1 MELVYG
7 LVPLAL
13 LVVAAVAIKLFGDW
27 FDRRRARRRAAEA
40 GETGDAVPHKPRGTS
55 ADAALPGAGARDDA
69 PGIDVE
75 AVAASRLA
83 RIRAAR
89 NENSAPYEP
98 YDAPD
103 APDTSDAPAAPAAPA
118 VPAPQP
124 AAAQGE
130 ESVTAVL
137 RRQVPLRD
145 EPPRSWLG
153 GLPMMPEDV
162 EWPRGVSE
170 ENPDAGEIPLHFLAQ
185 IACEDL
191 PADLWGGLG
200 PRTGWLLFFINPN
213 DGTAEGEGMRRVLY
227 TTELGTERQ
236 PPFDCGPVHDK
247 VYTGGSYNWLAAE
260 DVPAFWRRWPVDIV
274 AMPNALTLHEEDG
287 STWKTASP
295 DNLSDILY
303 ADVPYSKTKFSN
315 PMPRLR
321 PLTFGQ
327 ARDSVEALAQSL
339 RYKVRAPVD
348 DAAREL
354 LLADGGHARLMADLE
369 ANRERLAAMPP
380 EELEPQQV
388 RRIAFLEAAIPEYA
402 AMDAEA
408 VLSSIEARHAEWLVW
423 REKIAGG
430 CDQIA
435 AMLAKSGADAP
446 LSDDYWRQLQATFA
460 GKHFDHLELRHS
472 RFRDRD
478 FPVSLMSPRE
488 TIELKLPKGMDQ
500 IAIEY
505 YLDPAH
511 RDQLPAD
518 WAASQE
524 PAWRAL
530 YNNRPHRMG
539 GYHDGLQSEPIEDP
553 AFGQMLLMQIATDD
567 AMDWCWGDGGV
578 YFFWIRPEHLEACD
592 FSGVEVWLECH

>member
-1 MELVYG
+1 MLLVSAVFAIIG
-7 LVPLAL
+7 LVHRIAKTRAERRLA
-13 LVVAAVAIKLFGDW
+13 
-27 FDRRRARRRAAEA
+27 E
-40 GETGDAVPHKPRGTS
+40 
-55 ADAALPGAGARDDA
+55 DDA
-69 PGIDVE
+69 RSDMPAWPAQTGSTAKAMAEPGLRGGSTPGD
-75 AVAASRLA
+75 RLK
-83 RIRAAR
+83 RIRAAHDGD
-89 NENSAPYEP
+89 SAPYVP
-98 YDAPD
+98 PPSA
-103 APDTSDAPAAPAAPA
+103 TVRSPAAA
-118 VPAPQP
+118 VPPAPQ
-124 AAAQGE
+124 ARRS

-145 EPPRSWLG
+145 APPRSWLG
-153 GLPMMPEDV
+153 GLPMMPDGI

-170 ENPDAGEIPLHFLAQ
+170 ENPQAGEVPLHFLAQ

-200 PRTGWLLFFINPN
+200 PRTGWLLFFINAN

-227 TTELGTERQ
+227 TTERGTERQ

-247 VYTGGSYNWLAAE
+247 VYTGGSYNWLE
-260 DVPAFWRRWPVDIV
+260 KDDVPSFWRRWPVDIV
-274 AMPNALTLHEEDG
+274 TMPNALTLHEEDG

-303 ADVPYSKTKFSN
+303 ADVPYSKTEFAG

-327 ARDSVEALAQSL
+327 ARDAVVALAQSL

-348 DAAREL
+348 DAARDL
-354 LLADGGHARLMADLE
+354 LLADGGHARLMADLD
-369 ANRERLAAMPP
+369 ANRERLAALPP
-380 EELEPQQV
+380 EGLEPQQV
-388 RRIAFLEAAIPEYA
+388 RRIAFLDAAIPEFA
-402 AMDAEA
+402 AMDAEG
-408 VLSSIEARHAEWLVW
+408 VLTSIADRHEEWLAW
-423 REKIAGG
+423 RETIAGG

-435 AMLAKSGADAP
+435 AMLAKSDTAAP
-446 LSDDYWRQLQATFA
+446 LTEDYWQQLQASFA

-472 RFRDRD
+472 RFRDGD
-478 FPVSLMSPRE
+478 FPVSLMSPRDM
-488 TIELKLPKGMDQ
+488 IELKLPKGMDQ

-505 YLDPAH
+505 YLDPAR

-539 GYHDGLQSEPIEDP
+539 GYHDALQSEPIEDP